1 MFRALRAEQSVPRH
15 SVLTARGVYKVD
27 SYHQSMISE
36 DSLRE
41 LAAKYGLVSNP
52 AMEGRGYVWTNASG
66 KQVIIHIAGSAVFVA
81 AGLNALVPVKT
92 IDALEQYLL
101 RMDFVY
107 PRFSE
112 TEICEFA
119 GKNELILKVIE
130 GVGCSLSTKEGKR
143 VILIYNSFVF
153 NGNLIIGKDT
163 VKRFANISELER
175 GISNLGLIPRSKGVG
190 GGGGGS
196 FKSELYTPRP
206 SWLHL
211 GHELQSIER
220 RIDCLL
226 L

>member
-1 MFRALRAEQSVPRH
+1 MS
-15 SVLTARGVYKVD
+15 SG
-27 SYHQSMISE
+27 

-41 LAAKYGLVSNP
+41 LVAKYGLISNP
-52 AMEGRGYVWTNASG
+52 AMGGRGYVLKNASG
-66 KQVIIHIAGSAVFVA
+66 EEAIIHIARSVVSVAVGSNAV
-81 AGLNALVPVKT
+81 VPVKS
-92 IDALEQYLL
+92 IDALERYLL

-119 GKNELILKVIE
+119 GKNGLILKVIE

-163 VKRFANISELER
+163 VKHFANISELER
-175 GISNLGLIPRSKGVG
+175 GISNLGLILRSK
-190 GGGGGS
+190 GGGGS

-220 RIDCLL
+220 RIDRLL